1 MPIFW
6 VQVVRGRSLIGFSGC
21 SGATEEDV
29 EVAVVLANEE
39 GSLNPKPWQKKKLGK
54 RDSGGGGEEEEEDNP
69 CINPFI
75 ILI

>member
-1 MPIFW
+1 MLTILG

-39 GSLNPKPWQKKKLGK
+39 GSLDPKPWQKKKWG
-54 RDSGGGGEEEEEDNP
+54 SGTAEEEGRRR
-69 CINPFI
+69 I
-75 ILI
+75 IPV